1 MKKYH
6 GVIGGI
12 LLTLLGAILLGG
24 FISIF
29 IIFNTQIRN
38 AIPND
43 TSYLFVILIA
53 SVISLLFLVGG
64 IYVTY
69 KEIQNSKKLDALD
82 ALGIRKIGIV
92 KNVRSHPKDKT
103 LIQFDLEVII
113 SNKGTKH
120 IFISDWIAYRN
131 FPIENGVYL
140 YVIYAKENL
149 DKYAIVY
156 DKIIR
161 K

>member
-1 MKKYH
+1 MKKYQ

-12 LLTLLGAILLGG
+12 LLTLLGVLLLGG

-29 IIFNTQIRN
+29 IIFNTQIRT

-43 TSYLFVILIA
+43 TSYIFVILI
-53 SVISLLFLVGG
+53 SCVVSLLFLIGG

-69 KEIQNSKKLDALD
+69 KEIQTSKRLDALD
-82 ALGIRKIGIV
+82 ALGIRKLGIV
-92 KNVRSHPKDKT
+92 KNVRTHPKDKT

-113 SNKGTKH
+113 SKKGSKH

-140 YVIYAKENL
+140 YVIYAKDNL
-149 DKYAIVY
+149 SKYAIVY

>member
-29 IIFNTQIRN
+29 TIFNTQIRN

-43 TSYLFVILIA
+43 TSYIFVILIA